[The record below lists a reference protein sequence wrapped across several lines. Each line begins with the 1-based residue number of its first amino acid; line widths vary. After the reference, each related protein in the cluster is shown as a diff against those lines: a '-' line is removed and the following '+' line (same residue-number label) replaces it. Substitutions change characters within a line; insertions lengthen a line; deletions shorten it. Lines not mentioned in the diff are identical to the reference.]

1 MIARKKGRIEERDWV
16 KENICVVDR
25 NEGWKRRENDAYRI
39 TRKKKTRWMI
49 ARKEGR
55 LGEEYNA

>member
-25 NEGWKRRENDAYRI
+25 NEGWKRRENDAY
-39 TRKKKTRWMI
+39 
-49 ARKEGR
+49 
-55 LGEEYNA
+55 